1 MQSAK
6 AIKQDGQV
14 FTPPATV
21 NLMLDICGY
30 DFPARILQK
39 HIMENSCG
47 EGAFLCEIVKRYCT
61 AFFQTSKD
69 TDKLKNELETY
80 IHGIEINKESH
91 ANCLYNL
98 GKIVETFGIEDVHWD
113 IPNTDA
119 LECETFDA
127 SMDYVVGN
135 PPYVRVHNLSE
146 RYDGV
151 KKLSFTL
158 SGMTDLYLA
167 FFEKS
172 FQMLKPD
179 GKLCYITPSS
189 WLNSLA
195 GVNLRSYILKQRNL
209 ASITDFEHF
218 QVFDKI
224 NTYSSIALFDQKHAS
239 EYFDYYRFEAET
251 KSVKKIETIGLRD
264 CHIEN
269 AFYLSDTRSLR
280 KLKAIK
286 QAENKER
293 YAVVKNGFATLA
305 DGVFIGSI
313 PFEQYTIDIIKA
325 STGKWQKA
333 FYPYDEAGKPL
344 PKAELFAEEA
354 IREYMNAHKEE
365 LLKGKSEEE
374 KPLWYLY
381 GRTQA
386 LKDVSCDKISIN
398 TIIKDKES
406 LKIHP
411 VERGCGVYSGL
422 YILTKVPYED
432 ICSILKSDDFLQY
445 VKALKKYKSG
455 GYYTFNTK
463 DLEQYLNYTINKISN
478 ETNRSYN
485 PIDERKFYQCNIK
498 FV

>member
-14 FTPPATV
+14 FTPHATV

-47 EGAFLCEIVKRYCT
+47 EGAFLCEIVRRYCA
-61 AFFQTSKD
+61 AFLQTNKD
-69 TDKLKNELETY
+69 TNRLKSELETY

-91 ANCLYNL
+91 ANCLSEL
-98 GKIVETFGIEDVHWD
+98 SKTAEAFGIENVHWD
-113 IPNTDA
+113 IRNADA
-119 LECETFDA
+119 LECDTFDA

-179 GKLCYITPSS
+179 GRLCYITPSS

-195 GVNLRSYILKQRNL
+195 GGNLRSYILKQRNL

-224 NTYSSIALFDQKHAS
+224 STYSSISLFDRKHES
-239 EYFDYYRFEAET
+239 ECFDYYRFEAET
-251 KSVKKIETIGLRD
+251 KTVKKIETICLRD

-269 AFYLSDTRSLR
+269 AFYLSDTQSLR

-305 DGVFIGSI
+305 DGIFIGNI
-313 PFEQYTIDIIKA
+313 PFDRYTIDIIKA

-344 PKAELFAEEA
+344 PKDELFSDKAVN
-354 IREYMNAHKEE
+354 EYMNAHKSE
-365 LLKGKSEEE
+365 LLKGKSEEDN
-374 KPLWYLY
+374 PSWYLY

-386 LKDVSCDKISIN
+386 LKDVFDDKISIN

-432 ICSILKSDDFLQY
+432 ICTILKSDDFLQY

-463 DLEQYLNYTINKISN
+463 DLEQYLNYTINKISD
-478 ETNRSYN
+478 ETNQSYN
-485 PIDERKFYQCNIK
+485 PIDERKFYQCNLK

>member
-47 EGAFLCEIVKRYCT
+47 EGAFLCEIVRRYCT
-61 AFFQTSKD
+61 AFLQTSKD
-69 TDKLKNELETY
+69 TDRLKNELETY

-91 ANCLYNL
+91 ANCLSEL
-98 GKIVETFGIEDVHWD
+98 SKTAEAFGIENVHWD

-305 DGVFIGSI
+305 DGVFIGNI

-386 LKDVSCDKISIN
+386 LKDVFCDKISIN

-463 DLEQYLNYTINKISN
+463 DLEQYLNYTIKQYASPDFLWQAA
-478 ETNRSYN
+478 S
-485 PIDERKFYQCNIK
+485 
-498 FV
+498 